1 MNTNKLTFS
10 ALLLCGVLMFGACKK
25 KHVDPSDDSSAET
38 TAAQDQSNYSSTSNQ
53 SAEEAEAVVS
63 GSVSGS
69 SSSTA
74 RLANP
79 TLSGVVIDTSKIKN
93 NKIVLTFN
101 GLSQSGRIRK
111 GTDTLTLVNGPWH
124 TANAYI
130 ISKYSYS
137 VTHLNG
143 KTWTLSG
150 VDTITNVSGGNFAQL
165 IAGTVISVTTNHVG
179 TATII
184 FDDGSVRTWSH
195 ARQKVKTYSNGSV
208 NVSISGLPIGQ
219 PGSLAGAEVKG
230 INRFGN
236 AFSGMINSPLLYT
249 YSFPVLSSSCT
260 HWWPY
265 AGSYTH
271 QGLASELTV
280 TFGVSSTGFILTPA
294 EVCPPD
300 LKLDWTY
307 NNTSK
312 EAIIAY

>member
-1 MNTNKLTFS
+1 MLKFS
-10 ALLLCGVLMFGACKK
+10 ALLLCSVLAFGACKK
-25 KHVDPSDDSSAET
+25 KTEASPSDDTSSET
-38 TAAQDQSNYSSTSNQ
+38 TAAQDQANYSSTSNQ
-53 SAEEAEAVVS
+53 AAEESEAVVS
-63 GSVSGS
+63 GSVYGS

-79 TLSGVVIDTSKIKN
+79 ILSGVTIDTSNIKN
-93 NKIVLTFN
+93 QMIVLTFT
-101 GLSQSGRIRK
+101 GLSQSGRIRI
-111 GTDTLTLVNGPWH
+111 GYDSLTLHNGPWRY
-124 TANAYI
+124 ANAYI
-130 ISKYSYS
+130 VSKYKYT

-143 KTWTLSG
+143 KTWTLTG
-150 VDTITNVSGGNFAQL
+150 ADTITNVNSGNFAEL
-165 IAGTVISVTTNHVG
+165 LAGTISSGSITTNHVG
-179 TATII
+179 TATIV

-208 NVSISGLPIGQ
+208 FVSISGLAAGQ

-249 YSFPVLSSSCT
+249 YTFPTLTSSCT

-271 QGLASELTV
+271 QGLASELAV
-280 TFGVSSTGFILTPA
+280 TFGVSSTGSVITPA
-294 EVCPPD
+294 EVCPSY